1 MVTSIT
7 RTPRRTQAQRRGTAR
22 AAIVETAIRLLANGG
37 YANMTL
43 ADLGERAGYSRS
55 LATHYFGSKP
65 KLLAA
70 VVQHVLD
77 HNPSARLDESLRGF
91 ARIEAEVAAVFDG
104 LDESPHMARA
114 YIVITFEA
122 ITSLPELRP
131 VVHEQNVAFR
141 RRIESAL
148 REGKALGTVRPDV
161 DAASV
166 SIAVMAMVRG
176 IVWEWFTD
184 SSLDLPACRR
194 ALLSQVAA
202 LCAATGDR

>member
-1 MVTSIT
+1 MTQ
-7 RTPRRTQAQRRGTAR
+7 TPRRTQAQRRGTAR
-22 AAIVETAIRLLANGG
+22 TAIIETAIRLLADGG

-70 VVQHVLD
+70 VVKHVLD
-77 HNPSARLDESLRGF
+77 HNPPARLEESLRGF
-91 ARIEAEVAAVFDG
+91 ARIEAEIAAVFDG
-104 LDESPHMARA
+104 LDEDPDMARA

-148 REGKALGTVRPDV
+148 REGTRLGTVRRDV

-184 SSLDLPACRR
+184 SSLDLTACRR
-194 ALLSQVAA
+194 ALLSQVGA